1 MNLVSHKVFFAI
13 IFFYYIFIL
22 INNIILYFKTL
33 YIIASIIYKLSCHIM
48 YWSWYSQIVKY
59 SIMLTVVFMYIIMTI
74 SNYQQVFITDYLL
87 IIYYIRVTVD
97 HFHIH
102 MVL

>member
-1 MNLVSHKVFFAI
+1 
-13 IFFYYIFIL
+13 
-22 INNIILYFKTL
+22 
-33 YIIASIIYKLSCHIM
+33 
-48 YWSWYSQIVKY
+48 
-59 SIMLTVVFMYIIMTI
+59 MLTVVFMYIIMTI